1 MKRLEAVFQ
10 KLCAAGLKLKPS
22 KCFFFKEE
30 IEYLGHVV
38 SGKGISTNP
47 KKIEAVSKWPT
58 PRTVY
63 DVRSFLGFVGYYR
76 RFIKN
81 FSRITK
87 PIREVIT
94 GLENQSKRAAKKTY
108 IEWTDAADTA
118 FEHLKAMCVSTPI
131 LAYPN
136 YQLPFTLHTDS
147 STDGLGAVLYQKQ
160 DGKMRVIAYASRS
173 VSKAEANYPAHKL
186 EFLALK
192 WAVCEKFHEYLYG
205 SKPFEVFTD
214 NNPLTYVLT
223 SAKLDA
229 CGQRWVA
236 KLANYNFSIK
246 YRCGVSNTEADAL
259 SIIKWPE
266 ALSENVDIDNGC
278 MDTHVINAI
287 LAGAVT
293 KSSLI
298 ESVSC
303 NAEIIPTELD
313 KDTGKLSDINWTKE
327 QRLDPNLGVIIRLI
341 ESGQLTK
348 RKLQGKD
355 SSEVKSFLRNRKSLK
370 LVKDVLYRK
379 SYSDNSTSKKTLWQ
393 LVVPKLFRERALL
406 GCHDDVGHQGI
417 LRTLSLLRERFYW
430 PGMQEEATQHVLK
443 CSRCLRRKT
452 PPQVAPL
459 QPILVT
465 QPLELVHM
473 DYLSLEPSK
482 GNIENVLVITDHFT
496 RYALAYP
503 SKTQTAQ
510 ATARILWDNF
520 ICHYGFPEKFI
531 SDQGRN
537 FESDLIKELCK
548 IAGVKKVHTTPYHPQ
563 GNGQCE
569 RFNSTLCN
577 MLGTLSEEEKSDWK
591 SYLGCMLI
599 IVLSMPPL
607 LILHIIL
614 MFGRHPRL
622 PIDVEFGLNKPNCCD
637 NSSKSRYIQ
646 KLRRRLNY
654 AFQKASKYSDQQAS
668 KYKHS
673 YDKSV
678 KGPQLHE
685 NDLVLVK
692 IVAHKGRHKLQ
703 DRWEPEEYV
712 VIEQPIAGTPVYKV
726 KPVNGDNVR
735 TLHRNLLLPL
745 GVKLEPD
752 YESDDSILEEDSDE
766 DEESF
771 VGDPTVRSS
780 DKLSHGKKKED
791 SRKPKKHVRFESS
804 DTDLKSDVTQAPELL
819 SQDVDNSALS
829 SNKSDN
835 VSLKADEDSSDKL
848 IPMDVS
854 LPSQYLVPNLD
865 DSYINEETEVTE
877 LCTEIEPTIDDNG
890 KEMQSIN
897 SEAESLVNTKEFLE
911 FVDTMDVVDT
921 SEADESDTQGESVH
935 DMIRQ
940 DDVDPKSESQFSSFM
955 SYHEGELSSLDPGT
969 DEKELANLLGKI
981 VLRGLIQE
989 LLIKGTSTHMM
1000 VM

>member
-1 MKRLEAVFQ
+1 
-10 KLCAAGLKLKPS
+10 
-22 KCFFFKEE
+22 
-30 IEYLGHVV
+30 
-38 SGKGISTNP
+38 
-47 KKIEAVSKWPT
+47 
-58 PRTVY
+58 
-63 DVRSFLGFVGYYR
+63 
-76 RFIKN
+76 
-81 FSRITK
+81 
-87 PIREVIT
+87 
-94 GLENQSKRAAKKTY
+94 
-108 IEWTDAADTA
+108 
-118 FEHLKAMCVSTPI
+118 MCVNTPI
-131 LAYPN
+131 LAYPD

-160 DGKMRVIAYASRS
+160 NGKQRVIAYASRS
-173 VSKAEANYPAHKL
+173 VSKAESNYPAHKL

-205 SKPFEVFTD
+205 TKPFEVFTD

-259 SIIKWPE
+259 SRIKWPE
-266 ALSENVDIDNGC
+266 AISEKLDLDNRC
-278 MDTHVINAI
+278 MDTHIINAI
-287 LAGAVT
+287 LTGAVS

-303 NAEIIPTELD
+303 NTDVIPTELD
-313 KDTGKLSDINWTKE
+313 KTTSKLSNINWMKE

-341 ESGQLTK
+341 ESGQLFK

-355 SSEVKSFLRNRKSLK
+355 STELKSFLRNKRCLK
-370 LVKDVLYRK
+370 LYKDVLYRK
-379 SYSDNSTSKKTLWQ
+379 SYSDNSTTKKTMWQ
-393 LVVPKLFRERALL
+393 LVVPKLFRERALS

-430 PGMQEEATQHVLK
+430 PGMQEEATQYVMR

-577 MLGTLSEEEKSDWK
+577 MLGTLSDEEKSDWK
-591 SYLGCMLI
+591 SHLGCMTHAYNCTKHA
-599 IVLSMPPL
+599 STTYSPYY
-607 LILHIIL
+607 L

-622 PIDVEFGLNKPNCCD
+622 PIDIEFGLHKPNCSD

-654 AFQKASKYSDQQAS
+654 AFQKASKYSDQQAK
-668 KYKHS
+668 KYKQG

-678 KGPQLHE
+678 KGPQLHV

-712 VIEQPIAGTPVYKV
+712 VIEQPITGTPVYKV
-726 KPVNGDNVR
+726 KPVNGNNVR

-752 YESDDSILEEDSDE
+752 YESDDSILEEDSD
-766 DEESF
+766 DEEGGF
-771 VGDPTVRSS
+771 VTPI
-780 DKLSHGKKKED
+780 KNLSPKGQKEDGKKPHRHVQFESPDTQLHSVDEGTPESLPIEGQNSTLSPNQTDIVSKQSIED
-791 SRKPKKHVRFESS
+791 SG
-804 DTDLKSDVTQAPELL
+804 
-819 SQDVDNSALS
+819 
-829 SNKSDN
+829 
-835 VSLKADEDSSDKL
+835 DEF
-848 IPMDVS
+848 IPMDIS
-854 LPSQYLVPNLD
+854 LPSKYLLPNLD
-865 DSYINEETEVTE
+865 DSSIEEDTKVTTLTTEADIHDTDQ
-877 LCTEIEPTIDDNG
+877 TA
-890 KEMQSIN
+890 EMSLVD
-897 SEAESLVNTKEFLE
+897 SEADSLVDTRELLE
-911 FVDTMDVVDT
+911 FIDTMDVSDT
-921 SEADESDTQGESVH
+921 SKVSEPTTHEELAHDETG
-935 DMIRQ
+935 Q
-940 DDVDPKSESQFSSFM
+940 DIVDPKSESQFSSFM
-955 SYHEGELSSLDPGT
+955 SYHEGESSSMDPGT
-969 DEKELANLLGKI
+969 DGKELSKSPIEESPMRDASGVVDQGDINSHDIDVIAHEPNSTSIPSIDISDNSAESQSTSQTEDPAVNPFVQVETEPLRRSARDRKQTQFYGSPLLYRITYNLTPRVVSDLLHHVPDI
-981 VLRGLIQE
+981 QDSLID
-989 LLIKGTSTHMM
+989 MP
-1000 VM
+1000 

>member
-1 MKRLEAVFQ
+1 M
-10 KLCAAGLKLKPS
+10 
-22 KCFFFKEE
+22 
-30 IEYLGHVV
+30 
-38 SGKGISTNP
+38 
-47 KKIEAVSKWPT
+47 
-58 PRTVY
+58 
-63 DVRSFLGFVGYYR
+63 
-76 RFIKN
+76 
-81 FSRITK
+81 ITS
-87 PIREVIT
+87 
-94 GLENQSKRAAKKTY
+94 LENQSKRAAKKTY
-108 IEWTDAADTA
+108 IEWSGTANTA

-147 STDGLGAVLYQKQ
+147 GTDGLGAVLYQKQ

-259 SIIKWPE
+259 SRIKWPE
-266 ALSENVDIDNGC
+266 ALSENVDIDSGC
-278 MDTHVINAI
+278 MDTHIINAI
-287 LAGAVT
+287 LTGAVT

-303 NAEIIPTELD
+303 DAEIIPSELA
-313 KDTGKLSDINWTKE
+313 KNTGNLSGINWSKE

-341 ESGQLTK
+341 ESKQLIK

-355 SSEVKSFLRNRKSLK
+355 SSEVKSFLRNRKNLK

-393 LVVPKLFRERALL
+393 LIVPKLFRERALL

-430 PGMQEEATQHVLK
+430 PGVQEEATQHILK

-591 SYLGCMLI
+591 SYLGCMTHAYNCTKHA
-599 IVLSMPPL
+599 STTYSPYY
-607 LILHIIL
+607 L

-622 PIDVEFGLNKPNCCD
+622 PIDVEFGLNKPNCGD

-703 DRWEPEEYV
+703 DR
-712 VIEQPIAGTPVYKV
+712 
-726 KPVNGDNVR
+726 
-735 TLHRNLLLPL
+735 
-745 GVKLEPD
+745 
-752 YESDDSILEEDSDE
+752 
-766 DEESF
+766 
-771 VGDPTVRSS
+771 
-780 DKLSHGKKKED
+780 
-791 SRKPKKHVRFESS
+791 
-804 DTDLKSDVTQAPELL
+804 
-819 SQDVDNSALS
+819 
-829 SNKSDN
+829 
-835 VSLKADEDSSDKL
+835 
-848 IPMDVS
+848 
-854 LPSQYLVPNLD
+854 
-865 DSYINEETEVTE
+865 
-877 LCTEIEPTIDDNG
+877 
-890 KEMQSIN
+890 
-897 SEAESLVNTKEFLE
+897 
-911 FVDTMDVVDT
+911 
-921 SEADESDTQGESVH
+921 
-935 DMIRQ
+935 
-940 DDVDPKSESQFSSFM
+940 
-955 SYHEGELSSLDPGT
+955 
-969 DEKELANLLGKI
+969 
-981 VLRGLIQE
+981 
-989 LLIKGTSTHMM
+989 
-1000 VM
+1000 

>member
-1 MKRLEAVFQ
+1 M
-10 KLCAAGLKLKPS
+10 
-22 KCFFFKEE
+22 
-30 IEYLGHVV
+30 
-38 SGKGISTNP
+38 
-47 KKIEAVSKWPT
+47 
-58 PRTVY
+58 
-63 DVRSFLGFVGYYR
+63 
-76 RFIKN
+76 
-81 FSRITK
+81 
-87 PIREVIT
+87 
-94 GLENQSKRAAKKTY
+94 
-108 IEWTDAADTA
+108 
-118 FEHLKAMCVSTPI
+118 
-131 LAYPN
+131 
-136 YQLPFTLHTDS
+136 
-147 STDGLGAVLYQKQ
+147 
-160 DGKMRVIAYASRS
+160 
-173 VSKAEANYPAHKL
+173 
-186 EFLALK
+186 
-192 WAVCEKFHEYLYG
+192 
-205 SKPFEVFTD
+205 
-214 NNPLTYVLT
+214 
-223 SAKLDA
+223 
-229 CGQRWVA
+229 
-236 KLANYNFSIK
+236 
-246 YRCGVSNTEADAL
+246 SNTEADAL
-259 SIIKWPE
+259 SRIKWPE
-266 ALSENVDIDNGC
+266 ALSDNVDIDNGC

-287 LAGAVT
+287 LTGAVT

-303 NAEIIPTELD
+303 SAKVIPTELD

-355 SSEVKSFLRNRKSLK
+355 SSEIKSFLRNKKSLK

-465 QPLELVHM
+465 QTLELVHM
-473 DYLSLEPSK
+473 DYLSLEPCK

-496 RYALAYP
+496 RYALVYP

-520 ICHYGFPEKFI
+520 IFHYGFPEKFI

-591 SYLGCMLI
+591 SHLGCMTHAYNCTKHA
-599 IVLSMPPL
+599 STTYSPYY
-607 LILHIIL
+607 L

-622 PIDVEFGLNKPNCCD
+622 PIDVEFGLNKPNCSD
-637 NSSKSRYIQ
+637 NSSKSRYIK

-654 AFQKASKYSDQQAS
+654 AFQKASKYSDQQTS

-703 DRWEPEEYV
+703 DRCEPEEYV

-766 DEESF
+766 DEGGF
-771 VGDPTVRSS
+771 VGNPTVRSS
-780 DKLSHGKKKED
+780 DKLSHGEKKED
-791 SRKPKKHVRFESS
+791 SSKPKKR
-804 DTDLKSDVTQAPELL
+804 
-819 SQDVDNSALS
+819 
-829 SNKSDN
+829 
-835 VSLKADEDSSDKL
+835 
-848 IPMDVS
+848 
-854 LPSQYLVPNLD
+854 
-865 DSYINEETEVTE
+865 
-877 LCTEIEPTIDDNG
+877 EI
-890 KEMQSIN
+890 
-897 SEAESLVNTKEFLE
+897 
-911 FVDTMDVVDT
+911 
-921 SEADESDTQGESVH
+921 
-935 DMIRQ
+935 
-940 DDVDPKSESQFSSFM
+940 
-955 SYHEGELSSLDPGT
+955 
-969 DEKELANLLGKI
+969 
-981 VLRGLIQE
+981 
-989 LLIKGTSTHMM
+989 
-1000 VM
+1000 